1 MSIPYQEP
9 LAVASRWLA
18 TAKIELIKLASDI
31 VELFRSTRL
40 QWREDPRFRAQV
52 IREVLRVLGTGI
64 PKGPRVT
71 VLVII
76 EALADLILI
85 ASGVLRQRDTA
96 SPLFSNN

>member
-31 VELFRSTRL
+31 AELVRGTKR
-40 QWREDPRFRAQV
+40 QWREDPRFRSHV
-52 IREVLRVLGTGI
+52 IREVLRVLGTGV

-71 VLVII
+71 VLVIV
-76 EALADLILI
+76 EALADLVLI
-85 ASGVLRQRDTA
+85 ASGVLRQRDT
-96 SPLFSNN
+96 SPVF